1 MAGSLPVL
9 KLATRSSPLALW
21 QARFAEERLRA
32 AGFATELIPI
42 ETLGDRKLDTAL
54 SKIGD
59 KGVFTRELENLL
71 LSGQAHLAVHSAK
84 DMPSQLP
91 EGLEIL
97 AFTRRE
103 QPHDVVVSPDPDFRL
118 EDKPLRV
125 GTASTRRVAILHRHF
140 PGIEAVAI
148 RGNLQTRIRKMEE
161 GQCQALILAFAGV
174 WRMGFGHLI
183 REHLSTGQFTPAVGQ
198 GSLAIEAATSLSAG
212 LRHAIRLALNHGP
225 TESALLAERAFLR
238 TVEGGCSVPVF
249 GYASV
254 SEGGF
259 RLSGGLVSLDGS
271 DELRGEEWLTSPE
284 PDAGAATGAGIR
296 LANRLLDAGGRSIL
310 QKIKQDLQ
318 S

>member
-1 MAGSLPVL
+1 MAGYPPVL

-21 QARFAEERLRA
+21 QARFAEERLQA
-32 AGFATELIPI
+32 AGFATELIRM
-42 ETLGDRKLDTAL
+42 ETLGDRKLDTTL

-59 KGVFTRELENLL
+59 KGVFTRELEELL
-71 LSGQAHLAVHSAK
+71 LDGKAHLAVHSAK

-97 AFTRRE
+97 AFTERE

-140 PGIEAVAI
+140 PEIEAVAI

-183 REHLSTGQFTPAVGQ
+183 RQHLSTGQFTPAVGQ
-198 GSLAIEAATSLSAG
+198 GSLAIEAATSLPAG
-212 LRHAIRLALNHGP
+212 LRQAIRLALNHVP
-225 TESALLAERAFLR
+225 TETALLAERAFLR

-254 SEGGF
+254 SEGRF

-271 DELRGEEWLTSPE
+271 EELRGEEWLTGGE
-284 PDAGAATGAGIR
+284 PDGGTAAAAGIR

-318 S
+318 P